1 MHCHLDTHM
10 SVGMALVLQIGETD
24 DMPHPPSNFPRCLNY
39 PANLEPDSHSKSG
52 SNEQNIE
59 GKSRKDVDAF
69 MQLLGLCTKVTLPLF
84 RST

>member
-24 DMPHPPSNFPRCLNY
+24 DMPHLPSNFPRCLNY

-84 RST
+84 KST

>member
-10 SVGMALVLQIGETD
+10 SVGMALVLQFGETD
-24 DMPHPPSNFPRCLNY
+24 DMPHLPSNFPRCLNY

-52 SNEQNIE
+52 SNEHNID

-69 MQLLGLCTKVTLPLF
+69 IQLLGLCTEVT
-84 RST
+84 